1 MMLRGAVSGSRFAIR
16 RCFST
21 RRPPFYE
28 VFPKKSVMNRI
39 LFDLDSR
46 HNYAKLYKVF
56 ESVYQKLDSE
66 EEPEIPKY
74 INASDL
80 MVMKKCLESIRT
92 RSYTTNKNLL
102 DLENELTEKAAEYGN
117 NDAVALLAYE
127 AIMSKTSPEDDR
139 VYAKKLIA
147 QLLELKHPLTIK
159 MSGDLCVNNKMIAQA
174 EKFYNDFL
182 EIQNDTFLASDVYK
196 ALGKINFQKPD
207 LVKSKQ
213 FFEQSIRTGPIDKV
227 PECHYYLGQLN
238 ANDPERARFHF
249 EASASQ
255 GFLQSFQLLGFLEL
269 NYFNNVMKAKE
280 WFKLGA
286 ELSDMHSIIG
296 LFDCYIKENNLKAAK
311 KVYNTLEAVL
321 TGQNDPDKEKVWE
334 HFNTDRKE
342 GVAKVKELTLSIDA
356 TIQKGA
362 SDIQGG
368 ATTKEN
374 RWDI

>member
-1 MMLRGAVSGSRFAIR
+1 MLGSGINSSRCIIR

-56 ESVYQKLDSE
+56 ESVYQKLDTE
-66 EEPEIPKY
+66 DEPEIPKY

-92 RSYTTNKNLL
+92 RSYTTNRNLL

-159 MSGDLCVNNKMIAQA
+159 MSGDLCVNNQMIAQA

-182 EIQNDTFLASDVYK
+182 EIESDTFLASDVYK

-238 ANDPERARFHF
+238 SNDPERARHHF

-269 NYFNNVMKAKE
+269 NYFDNVLKAEE

-321 TGQNDPDKEKVWE
+321 TGKDDPDKEKVWE

-342 GVAKVKELTLSIDA
+342 GVAKVKEFTVSIDS
-356 TIQKGA
+356 TVQKRQGA
-362 SDIQGG
+362 IHSG
-368 ATTKEN
+368 ATSKEN